1 MCSDR
6 NELMQKNARENEL
19 FPPPPPSQVHARLV
33 FTSLFL
39 QASHSLLSESVA
51 QVNQG
56 CITRLS
62 IDLFSLHALFPW
74 YMSRDKKIFLFKICL
89 PISSYSRAHIN

>member
-6 NELMQKNARENEL
+6 TELMQKNARENGL

-33 FTSLFL
+33 FTWHFL
-39 QASHSLLSESVA
+39 QAFHSLLSESVA

-62 IDLFSLHALFPW
+62 IDLFSLNALFP
-74 YMSRDKKIFLFKICL
+74 
-89 PISSYSRAHIN
+89 

>member
-6 NELMQKNARENEL
+6 NELMQKNAPENEL

-74 YMSRDKKIFLFKICL
+74 YMSRDKKIFLFKISL

>member
-6 NELMQKNARENEL
+6 NELMQKNAPENEL

-33 FTSLFL
+33 FTWHFL
-39 QASHSLLSESVA
+39 QASHPLLSESGA

-62 IDLFSLHALFPW
+62 IDLFSLQALFP
-74 YMSRDKKIFLFKICL
+74 
-89 PISSYSRAHIN
+89 